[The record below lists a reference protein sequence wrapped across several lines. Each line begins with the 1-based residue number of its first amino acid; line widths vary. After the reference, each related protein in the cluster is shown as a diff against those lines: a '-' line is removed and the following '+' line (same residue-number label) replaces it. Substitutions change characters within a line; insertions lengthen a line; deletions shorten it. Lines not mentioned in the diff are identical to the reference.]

1 MTLREF
7 LLKSYGVDLLA
18 QGNSI
23 VAHIRQHVQNIDML
37 ASKEV
42 KDLNYEDLRDIFVAI
57 ILDNPSK
64 YAVFYN
70 EAWNSFKKEALRLNF
85 TESEIESIEKRH

>member
-42 KDLNYEDLRDIFVAI
+42 KDLNY
-57 ILDNPSK
+57 
-64 YAVFYN
+64 
-70 EAWNSFKKEALRLNF
+70 
-85 TESEIESIEKRH
+85 